1 MHSSQGRMDFAPRGG
16 AQNKNTPD
24 PPPSTN
30 QLALGGLDPPPSTN
44 QLALGGLDPP
54 PSTNQLARGGGG
66 LGVKIFS
73 APSARLSHHFPSKY
87 HLGSQ
92 G

>member
-1 MHSSQGRMDFAPRGG
+1 MGRVHFAPRGG
-16 AQNKNTPD
+16 APNKDTPD

-30 QLALGGLDPPPSTN
+30 QLALGGSDPPPSTN

-66 LGVKIFS
+66 AGGENFLRAFGAAEPPLSIKIPPRFS
-73 APSARLSHHFPSKY
+73 RLK
-87 HLGSQ
+87 
-92 G
+92 

>member
-1 MHSSQGRMDFAPRGG
+1 MTRSGRVHFAPRGG
-16 AQNKNTPD
+16 APNKNTPD

-44 QLALGGLDPP
+44 QLALGG
-54 PSTNQLARGGGG
+54 GG